1 MIVVEDKL
9 KAIFDYLP
17 LMEYEVGSA
26 SFKPVFGYGDQ
37 MELNTFLKNKESD
50 LTRPYP
56 LVWLLYPYKELH
68 KKKVV
73 ELKDLVLILATNT
86 NARLS
91 NSERIQTNFKKVLI
105 PLYDNVFTVLKRAV
119 NISLIEEVE
128 IIKFPNYSGDNR
140 DDDNQAFST
149 DLWDAMKTVWN
160 FNINNSCLKNIKI

>member
-1 MIVVEDKL
+1 MIVVEDQL

-17 LMEYEVGSA
+17 SMSYEVRGS

-37 MELNTFLKNKESD
+37 MELNEFLKSKESD
-50 LTRPYP
+50 ETRPYP
-56 LVWLLYPYKELH
+56 LIWLLYPYKELH

-73 ELKDLVLILATNT
+73 ELNDLVLILATNT
-86 NARLS
+86 NAKLS
-91 NSERIQTNFKKVLI
+91 NSERIETNFKRILI
-105 PLYDNVFTVLKRAV
+105 PLYDNVFKVLQRAV
-119 NISLIEEVE
+119 TVSLIEEVE

-160 FNINNSCLKNIKI
+160 LNINESCLKHIKI